1 MNLRKPSHILLLLAL
16 VLAAVPALAQP
27 SATVSGPS
35 SVTIVD
41 VCENVSWS
49 CSASGGVTPYVWYL
63 WRVNG
68 SVITQGASLTGFT
81 KSYCRVEGTTPP
93 PFTDT
98 ISCTVTDSNGR
109 EGTGSKNTTI
119 IFQ

>member
-1 MNLRKPSHILLLLAL
+1 MRKLSYVFLFLAL
-16 VLAAVPALAQP
+16 ALTAMPALAQP
-27 SATVSGPS
+27 SVTVNGPS

-41 VCENVSWS
+41 VCENVSWT
-49 CSASGGVTPYVWYL
+49 CSPSGGAPPYIWYL

-68 SVITQGASLTGFT
+68 SLASQGETATGFT
-81 KSYCRVEGTTPP
+81 KKYCRVEGTTPP

-109 EGTGSKNTTI
+109 DGTGSKNTTI
-119 IFQ
+119 TFQ